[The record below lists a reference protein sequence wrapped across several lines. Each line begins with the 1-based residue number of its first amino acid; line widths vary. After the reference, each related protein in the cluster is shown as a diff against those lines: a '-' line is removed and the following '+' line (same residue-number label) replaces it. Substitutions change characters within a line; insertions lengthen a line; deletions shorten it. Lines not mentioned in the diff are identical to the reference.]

1 MHNGSNSLRIDIPKD
16 MIPPDVRLIE
26 GIDYV
31 DVEVPERMSM
41 EPVLKIYNEAL
52 AVAERKAKGSR

>member
-1 MHNGSNSLRIDIPKD
+1 

-52 AVAERKAKGSR
+52 AVAERRAKGSG